1 MIKTLLDSLRSLDII
16 SYTEDDINDIL
27 DGRDSDDFDSE
38 WCRVDSEI
46 EEFKNADNYTSLN
59 EKEHDDICKEAFF
72 IIENKLS
79 SELSD
84 YVSDDFGLIYDSI
97 VVGYHDPWLSGL
109 IGSYQKLRIPS
120 GDLFSG

>member
-1 MIKTLLDSLRSLDII
+1 MDLS

-27 DGRDSDDFDSE
+27 YDRDAEEFDSE

-46 EEFKNADNYTSLN
+46 EALKDNNNYTDEN
-59 EKEHDDICKEAFF
+59 QNEHDVICKKAFF
-72 IIENKLS
+72 IIEEKVS

-97 VVGYHDPWLSGL
+97 ATDYHDAWLSKL
-109 IGSYQKLRIPS
+109 IEVYQNGRIPS
-120 GDLFSG
+120 GKL